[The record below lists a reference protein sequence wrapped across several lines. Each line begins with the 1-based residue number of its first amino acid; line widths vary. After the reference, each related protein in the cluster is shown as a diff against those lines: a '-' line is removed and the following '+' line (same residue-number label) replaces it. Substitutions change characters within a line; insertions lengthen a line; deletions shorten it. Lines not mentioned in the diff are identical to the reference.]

1 MLATS
6 YYIPNHFS
14 FYNLVLFIHIAAA
27 LAAFGGTLSYGLIQ
41 AFVTRTENRRSAAF
55 WHHLQGELGKKVITP
70 AATVV
75 LIAGI
80 YMVVAGNYDF
90 SDVFVTIG
98 TLIIVALLGLGGAF
112 FAPQEARIAAIAQRD
127 IDAAGAGEVTFS
139 DDYNTLARRLMLVGI
154 TANFLVLLAVFLMV
168 MKPS

>member
-1 MLATS
+1 MLATT

-27 LAAFGGTLSYGLIQ
+27 VAAFGGTLSYGLIQ
-41 AFVTRTENRRSAAF
+41 AFVMRPENRRHAAF

-80 YMVVAGNYDF
+80 YMVAAGNYDF
-90 SDVFVTIG
+90 SDVFVSIG
-98 TLIIVALLGLGGAF
+98 ILIIVALLGLGGAF
-112 FAPQEARIAAIAQRD
+112 FSPQEARIAEIAQRD
-127 IDAAGAGEVTFS
+127 IDAAGTGEVVFS
-139 DDYNTLARRLMLVGI
+139 DEYGALGRRLMMVGI
-154 TANFLVLLAVFLMV
+154 AANVLVLLAIFLMV
-168 MKPS
+168 MKPI